1 MALDRA
7 RRDLANTVL
16 RAPIAGVATQVSSIQ
31 MGRYLTAGTAVFS
44 IISSDSLWI
53 DANPKETD
61 LTYVRPRPAGR
72 PSPSMPFPTGTWT
85 GTVAAISP
93 GTGAQFAILPPQNA
107 AGNWI
112 KIVQRVPMRVEFA
125 PGQDL
130 RRLRA
135 GMSATV
141 EIDTG
146 RRGRLARFLG
156 ASAVAAGP
164 RSMIAARRTA
174 LRPSTPSARR
184 RLLIT
189 ICVMMATIMQVLDIT
204 IANVSLPY
212 MQGSLS
218 ATLDQV
224 SWVLTS
230 YVVAAAVMT
239 APVGW
244 LAARFGIKKLLI
256 TCVVGFTVA
265 SMLCGIAQSIEEIV
279 VFRVVQGMFGAALVP
294 LSQTVMLEIYPPE
307 QRGWAM
313 SLWGMGVMIGPI
325 MGPILG
331 GWLTEYY
338 TWRWI
343 FFINLP
349 FGIATALGPAGVHGR
364 DRGQRPPALRLVR
377 LCSPQHRHRRAAAD
391 ARPRRAAGLVRFQ
404 RDRGDGAGVGGRPST
419 SSSRTRSPRAQP
431 FIALEIFRDRN
442 FVIGL
447 MFMFVCGVLLVASM
461 ALMAPFLQGVMGY
474 PIIDVGLLLGTR
486 GIGMAIG
493 HAGGGTADDA
503 RRPARA
509 AGRRPRLLHRLALL
523 LDRLLARHL
532 GRAPSSGP
540 ASCRAI
546 GLGLMFVPL
555 NTLAL
560 SSLPPALRTQG
571 TAMWTLIRN
580 LGGSI
585 GVSIVIANLTNKTI
599 VMHARL
605 AESVTPFNQALADP
619 AAAMLD
625 PGTEMGRALLEQLM
639 SQQAAIMAYANDFKL
654 MMVMTL
660 LAFPLILLI
669 RVRDLGLRPGA

>member
-1 MALDRA
+1 
-7 RRDLANTVL
+7 
-16 RAPIAGVATQVSSIQ
+16 
-31 MGRYLTAGTAVFS
+31 
-44 IISSDSLWI
+44 
-53 DANPKETD
+53 
-61 LTYVRPRPAGR
+61 
-72 PSPSMPFPTGTWT
+72 
-85 GTVAAISP
+85 
-93 GTGAQFAILPPQNA
+93 
-107 AGNWI
+107 
-112 KIVQRVPMRVEFA
+112 
-125 PGQDL
+125 
-130 RRLRA
+130 
-135 GMSATV
+135 
-141 EIDTG
+141 
-146 RRGRLARFLG
+146 
-156 ASAVAAGP
+156 
-164 RSMIAARRTA
+164 MIARRTHG
-174 LRPSTPSARR
+174 LTPSIQ

-189 ICVMMATIMQVLDIT
+189 VCVMMATIMQVLDIT

-244 LAARFGIKKLLI
+244 LAARFGIKRLLL
-256 TCVVGFTVA
+256 TCVAGFTVA

-279 VFRVVQGMFGAALVP
+279 VFRVIQGMFGAALVP
-294 LSQTVMLEIYPPE
+294 LSQSVMLEIYPVE

-338 TWRWI
+338 SWRWI

-349 FGIATALGPAGVHGR
+349 FGIATALGLLAFMDETEENPQLSFDWFGFAALSIGIGALQLML
-364 DRGQRPPALRLVR
+364 DRGEQ
-377 LCSPQHRHRRAAAD
+377 QGWFD
-391 ARPRRAAGLVRFQ
+391 ANEIVLTAIVSAAGFYFFL
-404 RDRGDGAGVGGRPST
+404 AHTLTTPH
-419 SSSRTRSPRAQP
+419 P
-431 FIALEIFRDRN
+431 FIAVGIFRDRN

-447 MFMFVCGVLLVASM
+447 MFMFVCGVLLIATM

-474 PIIDVGLLLGTR
+474 PIIDAGVLLGTR
-486 GIGMAIG
+486 GVGMA
-493 HAGGGTADDA
+493 AGML
-503 RRPARA
+503 A
-509 AGRRPRLLHRLALL
+509 AGRLVVRTDVRLLLASG
-523 LDRLLARHL
+523 LACCTVSLYHSIDFSPDTAVGTIVWTSIL
-532 GRAPSSGP
+532 QGL
-540 ASCRAI
+540 

-555 NTLAL
+555 NAVAL

-599 VMHARL
+599 LMHARL

-625 PGTEMGRALLEQLM
+625 PGTDTGRALLEQLM

-654 MMVMTL
+654 MMIMTL

-669 RVRDLGLRPGA
+669 RAQQANLQRAPSPRPAG